1 MQAVSI
7 GVIGG
12 SGYSG
17 MELLRLLSGHEG
29 FRVVF
34 ATSDRWEGQKL
45 CKKILGARNAEERFG
60 ALAFCSPEQGLKLL
74 GKCQVVALA
83 TPANTSLSTVPVLLQ
98 AGMRVVDL
106 AGSFRL
112 KDASLYPRFY
122 AFEHSDKALLEQAA
136 YGLPELFRSDI
147 PSATLLANPGCY
159 PTAAAMALAP
169 FLKKQ
174 LLAEDTLV
182 INAASGISGA
192 GRKASEDFG
201 YMEVAGDFRAYRLH
215 RHLGVPQTSQPLKAC
230 TQETFMGAHQHA
242 PEMAQTLGRVAQ
254 RPVDLLFL
262 PHLLPTKRGILCTAF
277 AKTKPGTSQT
287 QVEEA
292 LEEAFGKEPLV
303 ELLSSPEEVRV
314 ASVVGRP
321 HVQVAAHVEGGKLIV
336 VSALDNLLKGA
347 ASQALQNLNLMFGY
361 PETLGLL

>member
-1 MQAVSI
+1 MQATPI

-45 CKKILGARNAEERFG
+45 QKKILGARAERFEG
-60 ALAFCSPEQGLKLL
+60 LAFCSPEQGLKQL
-74 GKCQVVALA
+74 GQCQVVALA
-83 TPANTSLSTVPVLLQ
+83 TPANTSLATVPVLLK
-98 AGMRVVDL
+98 AGVRVVDL
-106 AGSFRL
+106 SGSFRL
-112 KDASLYPRFY
+112 KDATLYPRFY
-122 AFEHSDKALLEQAA
+122 AFEHSAKALLEQAV
-136 YGLPELFRSDI
+136 YGLTELFRPDI

-159 PTAAAMALAP
+159 ATAAPLALAP

-174 LLAEDTLV
+174 LLREDTLV

-192 GRKASEDFG
+192 GRKATEDYG
-201 YMEVAGDFRAYRLH
+201 YMEIAGDFRAYRLH
-215 RHLGVPQTSQPLKAC
+215 RPLSVPKMTQTKAC
-230 TQETFMGAHQHA
+230 EEEAFMGAHQHA
-242 PEMAQTLGRVAQ
+242 PEMAQTLGRVAG

-262 PHLLPTKRGILCTAF
+262 PHLLPMKRGILCTVF
-277 AKTKPGTSQT
+277 AKTKIGTSQA

-303 ELLSSPEEVRV
+303 EVLSSPEEVRI
-314 ASVVGRP
+314 ASVAGRP
-321 HVQVAAHVEGGKLIV
+321 HAQVAAHLEGGKLIV

-361 PETLGLL
+361 PETMALL